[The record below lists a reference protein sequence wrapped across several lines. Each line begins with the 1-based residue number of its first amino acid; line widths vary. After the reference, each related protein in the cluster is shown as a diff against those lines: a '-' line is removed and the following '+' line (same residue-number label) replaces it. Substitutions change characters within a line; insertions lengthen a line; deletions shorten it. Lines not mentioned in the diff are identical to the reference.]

1 MSPQDKQEIKRLEA
15 RKAALA
21 IRMKKATGEK
31 RQEALGEIIEIDL
44 KISTIRHVLPEYR

>member
-15 RKAALA
+15 RKSALA
-21 IRMKKATGEK
+21 IRMKTAAGEK
-31 RQEALGEIIEIDL
+31 RQETLGEIVDIDL